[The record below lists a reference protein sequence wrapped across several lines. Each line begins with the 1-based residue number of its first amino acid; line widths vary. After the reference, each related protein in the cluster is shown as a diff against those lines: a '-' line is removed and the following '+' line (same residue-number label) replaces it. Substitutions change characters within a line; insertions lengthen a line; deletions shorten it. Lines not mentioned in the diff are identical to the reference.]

1 MQCFQCFHA
10 SNAILP
16 PEILPSS
23 LFHLHHSWWQY
34 ASLSCCVQSKCC
46 VAGIVTAENFILNHS
61 RHQMF
66 SWTFSNKNAF
76 WLLIPSCGH
85 VIGKTSLGSRTR
97 AWIDLSPSCKGITR
111 RQTAY
116 IHFTYG
122 YIRIYVH
129 TYIRMYS
136 SQTRP
141 PPFSAAM
148 LTYDH
153 VAAPGII
160 RNHLLSDPGKPGSDL
175 CLRSRMSLSLSK
187 RFLASQRSWSDTRH
201 LLTHWLLAQT

>member
-10 SNAILP
+10 SNAMLP

-23 LFHLHHSWWQY
+23 LFHLHHSWQY
-34 ASLSCCVQSKCC
+34 ASLSCCVQSKCYA
-46 VAGIVTAENFILNHS
+46 AGIDTAENCIWNHS

-66 SWTFSNKNAF
+66 SWSFSNKNAF

-85 VIGKTSLGSRTR
+85 VIGKTSLWSRTR
-97 AWIDLSPSCKGITR
+97 AWIVIQDEAWIDLSRSCKGITR
-111 RQTAY
+111 RQAAY

-122 YIRIYVH
+122 CIRIYVH

-141 PPFSAAM
+141 PPFSGAM

-153 VAAPGII
+153 GAAPGIFF
-160 RNHLLSDPGKPGSDL
+160 
-175 CLRSRMSLSLSK
+175 C
-187 RFLASQRSWSDTRH
+187 F
-201 LLTHWLLAQT
+201 